1 MVSRHIPE
9 RIKKKI
15 YQEANMTCPNCG
27 ERDVSTFEIHH
38 IQPFSEVRKHEEK
51 NLILLCSNCH
61 ANATAGE
68 LSEIEVLR
76 LKLELMAGSLKT
88 PSKKEPIVSNV
99 ISLESVRNQGVI
111 ANNVTVKGSSAKVT
125 QLPTPD
131 SIASSLTHRNYA
143 KYLIDRYHSFKV
155 AEVGKNGMKYAVFYG
170 SIKRKFGAKWDSI
183 PLDRFCELS
192 EYIQKRID
200 KTVLGKSHKS
210 QGLKSY
216 SSYEEYLRK
225 NCS

>member
-9 RIKKKI
+9 RMKKKI

-38 IQPFSEVRKHEEK
+38 IQPFSEVKKHEEK

-76 LKLELMAGSLKT
+76 LKLELMAGSLRSPQT
-88 PSKKEPIVSNV
+88 KEPTVSNV
-99 ISLESVRNQGVI
+99 ISLGAVRNQGVI
-111 ANNVTVKGSSAKVT
+111 ANNVTFKGSTSRVVR
-125 QLPTPD
+125 LPTSG
-131 SIASSLTHRNYA
+131 SIACSLTHRNYI

-155 AEVGKNGMKYAVFYG
+155 AEVGKGGMKYAVFYG
-170 SIKRKFGAKWDSI
+170 SIKREFGAKWDSI
-183 PLDRFCELS
+183 PLGKFSELS
-192 EYIQKRID
+192 EYIQERID
-200 KTVLGKSHKS
+200 KTVLGKNRKS

-216 SSYEEYLRK
+216 SNYEKYLKK

>member
-9 RIKKKI
+9 KMKKRI

-38 IQPFSEVRKHEEK
+38 IQPFSEVKKHEEK

-61 ANATAGE
+61 ASATAGQ
-68 LSEIEVLR
+68 LSEIAVLR
-76 LKLELMAGSLKT
+76 LKLELMTGSLTTSLKT
-88 PSKKEPIVSNV
+88 EPAVSNV
-99 ISLESVRNQGVI
+99 ISLDSVRNQGVI
-111 ANNVTVKGSSAKVT
+111 ANNVTVKGTLARVT
-125 QLPTPD
+125 QLPTSG
-131 SIASSLTHRNYA
+131 SIACSLTHRNYI
-143 KYLIDRYHSFKV
+143 KYLIDRYHNFKV
-155 AEVGKNGMKYAVFYG
+155 AEVGKSGMKYAVFYG

-183 PLDRFCELS
+183 PLDRFSELS

-200 KTVLGKSHKS
+200 KTVLGKKHKS
-210 QGLKSY
+210 QGRRCY
-216 SSYEEYLRK
+216 SSYEEYLKK